1 MPTSPWNRRRCLG
14 AMSAVSA
21 SSALSTLRSLHT
33 LSLGGAAAAAA
44 GAAQAQAFPQRPL
57 RIVVPWAPGGLVDI
71 GGRLL
76 AEGLARALGQGASA
90 ENVPGAAGTLGA
102 DQVVRAPAD
111 GHTLLMA
118 TSSIA
123 IDVAGGRKTPYDPQK
138 DLTPVAL
145 LADSHSVIVVPTGA
159 PHRTLAE
166 LITAAKAKPGEFSYG
181 TPGVGSPA
189 HLFSELL
196 AQSAGVQMLHV
207 PYGRSPALTDLIGG
221 RLSLMV
227 ATIPVAL
234 PQIRGG
240 ALRALAVTG
249 RQRFAALPEV
259 PTVAEA
265 GVASYEAGQ
274 WLGVFAPA
282 ATPKDTV
289 LRLAGEVARLLAM
302 PATVQALVQ
311 RGLEP
316 RPGGPDELA
325 RALAA
330 DIRKWGQV
338 MRTGAIKLEG

>member
-1 MPTSPWNRRRCLG
+1 MMDSSSSVRSRRAALHELLG
-14 AMSAVSA
+14 LAGLA
-21 SSALSTLRSLHT
+21 SLAGA
-33 LSLGGAAAAAA
+33 GGWVA
-44 GAAQAQAFPQRPL
+44 GAAHAQPAFPNRPI
-57 RIVVPWAPGGLVDI
+57 RIVVPWAPGGLVDT

-76 AEGLARALGQGASA
+76 AEGLAKAWGTGATA

-102 DQVVRAPAD
+102 DQVAKSAPD
-111 GHTLLMA
+111 GHTLLMG

-123 IDVAGGRKTPYDPQK
+123 LDVAGSRKTAYDPLK
-138 DLTPVAL
+138 DLAPVAL
-145 LADSHSVIVVPTGA
+145 VADSHSVIVVPASA
-159 PHRTLAE
+159 PQRTLSE
-166 LITAAKAKPGEFSYG
+166 LLAAAKARPGELAYG

-196 AQSAGVQMLHV
+196 AQSASVQMLHV
-207 PYGRSPALTDLIGG
+207 PYGRSPAMTDLIGG

-240 ALRALAVTG
+240 QLRALAVTG
-249 RQRFAALPEV
+249 RQRFALLPEV
-259 PTVAEA
+259 PTAAEA
-265 GVASYEAGQ
+265 GLAGYEAGQ

-282 ATPKDTV
+282 ATPKDIV
-289 LRLAGEVARLLAM
+289 QRLAAEIARLLAA

-316 RPGGPDELA
+316 RSGGPQELA
-325 RALAA
+325 AALAA

-338 MRTGAIKLEG
+338 MRTGQIKLES